1 VHSVCCLPR
10 WGSGRWSVGRH
21 ALESWPPRA
30 VVCVCAPDRAP
41 WTLLWAASSRHL
53 CKRSK
58 SASVLPTGSPTRPPV
73 EAWETWET
81 RWGQHGDCDRG
92 RGVLAGL
99 WSRFRVPT
107 LKPLCPLPLCVPPP
121 TLAAPLTLPHR
132 HKVQCHIALWIALTF
147 GPPLFPYVQC
157 WQGSHASLPL
167 PLHHDYPSDEDEG
180 SLFFQNPFF
189 SASTSDKGPAHSP
202 LLAPSLLPS
211 SSHV

>member
-1 VHSVCCLPR
+1 MHSVCCLPR
-10 WGSGRWSVGRH
+10 WGSV
-21 ALESWPPRA
+21 
-30 VVCVCAPDRAP
+30 
-41 WTLLWAASSRHL
+41 
-53 CKRSK
+53 
-58 SASVLPTGSPTRPPV
+58 
-73 EAWETWET
+73 
-81 RWGQHGDCDRG
+81 
-92 RGVLAGL
+92 GVLAVMPWNLGLCVPLCVCVRLTGLHGPCGGQHLRGIYAGGTRALRCCQRACARGPQWRPGRPGRRGGGSTGTAIVAGVFWRVL